1 MLILSILNKHNESIS
16 FPSQNCKCL
25 AAQNVKH
32 HEMELLTGTTFCFGK
47 QVQLLKNACSV
58 YFKIENLDVD
68 MVKCFQD
75 I

>member
-1 MLILSILNKHNESIS
+1 MNRFL
-16 FPSQNCKCL
+16 FPLKIANVWQR
-25 AAQNVKH
+25 QNVKH